1 MNNMKRW
8 VCAVSGGIGKVS
20 FGLSAATIVFIAVSI
35 MWEVISRYVIGSS
48 SAWVTEVAGYLLAA
62 GLFLG
67 LGHLYRDNGH
77 VRMSV
82 LLDAVQ
88 PKTAYLLYLLTD
100 LIVVIFGVVLTWQTA
115 QLALDAYNF
124 NWKSSTLLEAPLY
137 IPQMVMAV
145 GAAVFVLEVIH
156 TALARTPN
164 DPTATGG
171 L

>member
-1 MNNMKRW
+1 MNKMKRGF
-8 VCAVSGGIGKVS
+8 CAIAGGIGKVS

-35 MWEVISRYVIGSS
+35 MWEVVSRYILGSS

-67 LGHLYRDNGH
+67 LGRLYRENGH
-77 VRMSV
+77 VRMSA
-82 LLDAVQ
+82 LLDAVR
-88 PKTAYLLYLLTD
+88 PETAYLIYLLTD
-100 LIVVIFGVVLTWQTA
+100 LIVVTFGIVLTWQTA
-115 QLALDAYNF
+115 QLAFDAYDF

-145 GAAVFVLEVIH
+145 GAVVFVLEVIH

-164 DPTATGG
+164 DPTPTGG
-171 L
+171 H